1 MQIAKATGPRAASLK
16 YDILTALLVLG
27 QADSGV
33 DGRLASRLALLI
45 TARFSWRTET
55 FRVGVRELGQL
66 WSVTERTAKREL
78 AQMRAKGWVSVA
90 RAATRGR
97 VAEHRIHL
105 DVVLA
110 ATRGSWAAVGP
121 DFEERMGQGGQ
132 TATAPQTVVPF
143 PGKSVAAPVADG
155 SGWAAVSSMLHDSD
169 PSAYAAWFAKLQ
181 EVSCHDGVL
190 VLAAPSAFVRSYVE
204 NHLRLR
210 LLGAVTAT
218 DGGLREV
225 RVIC

>member
-16 YDILTALLVLG
+16 YDILTALLVLA

-33 DGRLASRLALLI
+33 DGRLAGRLALLI

-78 AQMRAKGWVSVA
+78 AQMRAHGWVSVQ
-90 RAATRGR
+90 RTATRGR

-105 DVVLA
+105 DQVLE
-110 ATRGSWAAVGP
+110 ATKSCWVAVGP
-121 DFEERMGQGGQ
+121 DFVERMGQGGK
-132 TATAPQTVVPF
+132 ASDPARTVVPF
-143 PGKSVAAPVADG
+143 PGQLGPSPATDG
-155 SGWAAVSSMLHDSD
+155 SLWSAVSHMLHAGDAALYS
-169 PSAYAAWFAKLQ
+169 AWFAKLH
-181 EVSCHDGVL
+181 EVSCEDGCL
-190 VLAAPSAFVRSYVE
+190 TLAAPSPFVRSYIE
-204 NHLRLR
+204 THLRVR
-210 LLGAVTAT
+210 LLSAVTAV

-225 RVIC
+225 RLIC

>member
-33 DGRLASRLALLI
+33 DGRLAGRLALLI

-55 FRVGVRELGQL
+55 FRVGV
-66 WSVTERTAKREL
+66 REL

-132 TATAPQTVVPF
+132 TAQAPQTVVPF

-155 SGWAAVSSMLHDSD
+155 SVWAAVSSMLHDSD
-169 PSAYAAWFAKLQ
+169 PSAYAAWFAKLH

-210 LLGAVTAT
+210 LLGAVTAI